1 MVFGGSSLGFVMF
14 YTGFWWNNYA
24 ESFSTTFSTVIY
36 VNPGLVARE
45 RRKNVGAVWQRKL
58 PSYCRWRSNP
68 APALYKTLE
77 IRGRNKATLSGASWT
92 PQSSTISDSST
103 KFGQVAFTDHRVDV
117 RNFLKIIR
125 IRIFLA
131 IQHLEGLCVTTS
143 IIHKFTE
150 EFFGSKQ
157 VRFKNQRNKWI
168 LQLFMT
174 QSKRKFSVN
183 FHMPPVELLLGLQDV
198 LQGSA
203 LSMPMILL

>member
-36 VNPGLVARE
+36 VNPGLV
-45 RRKNVGAVWQRKL
+45 L